1 MSSDA
6 EPAPETSAEQFRQ
19 RALLLAD
26 LGRYDEAAGEV
37 REGLSAAPA
46 DTALLTT
53 LARLHLAA
61 GQPAEALTAAD
72 RALAA
77 DADAVEALIIRGD
90 ALADLRR
97 YSEAAAVAADV
108 LGRWPADAY
117 AQRAGAALLS
127 ESRNGQ
133 PALDAAWRAVSL
145 QPTEADAHLVLS
157 VVAARLRLFDLAQR
171 AYGEALELD
180 PALAEA
186 QQGVGLIRYDRRRW
200 SAALEEVA
208 DAATMPGQVA
218 TPPDEPVPAA
228 QPGFQPPV
236 PVVEDRAIVDRLRQ
250 VVLYAANVTLVV
262 GLVTALMSVVGE
274 GVSRA
279 WAGVVGVSGLV
290 VLGIWAG
297 RRLGGGA
304 FARARAVEGRRL
316 TFAVYATF
324 LAPVGIVAYAAV
336 GGPAPLVA
344 AMVLA
349 AAAELAVVLNRRS

>member
-1 MSSDA
+1 VPSDA
-6 EPAPETSAEQFRQ
+6 APEPETTAEQYRQ

-37 REGLSAAPA
+37 RAGLAAEPA
-46 DTALLTT
+46 DPGLLTT
-53 LARLHLAA
+53 LGRLHLAA
-61 GQPAEALTAAD
+61 GQPAEALTAAE
-72 RALAA
+72 RAVTAA
-77 DADAVEALIIRGD
+77 PGEAEPLVIRGQ

-97 YSEAAAVAADV
+97 YGDAAQVATDV
-108 LGRWPADAY
+108 LSRWPGDAY

-133 PALDAAWRAVSL
+133 SALDAAWRAVSL

-200 SAALEEVA
+200 AAALEELA
-208 DAATMPGQVA
+208 DAATLPVQVTAPGRPA
-218 TPPDEPVPAA
+218 PGAPDVI
-228 QPGFQPPV
+228 PPV
-236 PVVEDRAIVDRLRQ
+236 PVVDDGAVADRVRR
-250 VVLYAANVTLVV
+250 VVLYAAGATLVV
-262 GLVTALMSVVGE
+262 SVVTAFMGLVGE

-279 WAGVVGVSGLV
+279 WAGVVGVTGLA
-290 VLGIWAG
+290 VLAVWAG

-304 FARARAVEGRRL
+304 FARARAGDRL
-316 TFAVYATF
+316 LASAVVAAF
-324 LAPVGIVAYAAV
+324 VAPLGVLAYAAV
-336 GGPAPLVA
+336 GRPWPLVA
-344 AMVLA
+344 AMALA
-349 AAAELAVVLNRRS
+349 AAAELAVLLRRS